1 MIFDTIYG
9 KKGVNQP
16 LLLMVRNATWKGLVV
31 VVEDWHKTKWGRVG
45 RHHVENRSKSKM
57 PIIWQTLVMPL
68 RHRFALFRMHF
79 LLSLT
84 NTVVLRCHSL
94 EIENEG

>member
-31 VVEDWHKTKWGRVG
+31 VVEDWHKTKWGRFG

-79 LLSLT
+79 VLSLT

-94 EIENEG
+94 ETENEG

>member
-9 KKGVNQP
+9 KKGVNHP

-31 VVEDWHKTKWGRVG
+31 VAVDWHKNKWGRVG
-45 RHHVENRSKSKM
+45 RRRVENRSKSKM

-79 LLSLT
+79 CYLSQT
-84 NTVVLRCHSL
+84 QWY
-94 EIENEG
+94 